1 MVPCLGECGHP
12 ARDRSNYCQ
21 ACWDRLH
28 RVTPLPDG
36 GRVFEIMVWVL
47 PLAVLI
53 VVVIAAVM
61 REI

>member
-1 MVPCLGECGHP
+1 
-12 ARDRSNYCQ
+12 
-21 ACWDRLH
+21 
-28 RVTPLPDG
+28 VTPLPDG